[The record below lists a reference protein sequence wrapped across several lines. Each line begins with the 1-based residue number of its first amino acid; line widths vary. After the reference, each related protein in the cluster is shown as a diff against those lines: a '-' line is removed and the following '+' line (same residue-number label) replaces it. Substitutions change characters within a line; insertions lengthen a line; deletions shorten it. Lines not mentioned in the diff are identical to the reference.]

1 LGESGHQR
9 EGIDL
14 SWGTSAVDGEELN
27 PSASFSNKMLFFV
40 TRLAVFFVHICSVK
54 KGM

>member
-14 SWGTSAVDGEELN
+14 SWGSFAIDGEESH

-40 TRLAVFFVHICSVK
+40 KNHLQTLHTLFDPQA
-54 KGM
+54 